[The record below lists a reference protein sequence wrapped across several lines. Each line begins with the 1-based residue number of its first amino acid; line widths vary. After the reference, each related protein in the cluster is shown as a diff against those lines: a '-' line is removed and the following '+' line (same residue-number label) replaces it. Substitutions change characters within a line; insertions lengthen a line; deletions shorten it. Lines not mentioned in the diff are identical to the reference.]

1 MLVKV
6 VKVLP
11 QSVHCLSVI
20 VNYKNENLS
29 EKSAVKKGL
38 TIIIAATNFMKFW
51 PKRPTSIKNNI
62 GVDYFAT

>member
-38 TIIIAATNFMKFW
+38 TIIIAATNFMKF
-51 PKRPTSIKNNI
+51 
-62 GVDYFAT
+62 